1 MSEKTVIQLDNVFVR
16 TAKGHD
22 VFSDLN
28 FHLDAGETKI
38 ITGGPGSGKTLLVEL
53 LIGQSFADAGSIELF
68 GELLTPRRKGA
79 INRVRRKIGG
89 VGGIF
94 DLIPGMTVAQNIAY
108 PMVLSGASTRLRKER
123 LLAVLTEFSLLN
135 QAGDSPNT
143 LTRVEK
149 TLLLLARASVAN
161 QPLIIIDEPTA
172 GLDKATADRVFDY
185 LVKMSVSGRSMI
197 IVGSDIPWGN
207 IPNSEHLELGG
218 GQLK

>member
-1 MSEKTVIQLDNVFVR
+1 MSDKNVIQLDNVFVR

-28 FHLDAGETKI
+28 FELGPGETKI
-38 ITGGPGSGKTLLVEL
+38 ITGGPGSGKTLFIEL
-53 LIGQSFADAGSIELF
+53 ILGQSFPDAGSIEVF
-68 GELLTPRRKGA
+68 GELISPRRKRV
-79 INRVRRKIGG
+79 INKVRRKIGG

-94 DLIPGMTVAQNIAY
+94 EFIPGMTVAQNISY
-108 PMVLSGASTRLRKER
+108 PMILSGASARARKER
-123 LLAVLTEFSLLN
+123 LLSVLTEFSLLN
-135 QAGDSPNT
+135 QAGETPNM

-172 GLDKATADRVFDY
+172 GLDKVTAERVYDY

-197 IVGSDIPWGN
+197 IVGSDIPWQN
-207 IPNSEHLELGG
+207 IPNSVHLELTG